1 MGSDFV
7 SDLMG
12 RVNGIGERFV
22 SATYGSLGGSLQT
35 AFTAALTIYVAW
47 WGIQLV
53 IGRAGVSAADIV
65 WRVGRA
71 CLLYALVFSWST
83 FELLVFEVAD
93 KVPTAIGKVILN
105 GVTGSFSDPTQALS
119 DVWHAAQ
126 KASERMV
133 AAAGFRNIGL
143 YIMAAVTI
151 IFAAFF
157 VGFAL
162 ALLILAKL
170 ATWVLLAVGPFFI
183 ALALFAVTSRFFTG
197 WAAQVASFALIPLF
211 VYAFLGFFLSLI
223 QQIVDDLAR
232 HADEGSLS
240 WTYVAPFIL
249 LTLIGTLVLTQ
260 VNTIAAGIAGGA
272 TLREP
277 NFLGMMTKGATAP
290 FQGAATMLRRRQFR
304 SRALAMREGQDARYA
319 AIAHTINP
327 ETGRDV
333 FIEALKNTRR
343 LRLPKD

>member
-7 SDLMG
+7 SDLMQ

-53 IGRAGVSAADIV
+53 TGRAGVSAADII

-71 CLLYALVFSWST
+71 CLVYALVFSWSS

-105 GVTGSFSDPTQALS
+105 GVTGSTSDPTQALS

-170 ATWVLLAVGPFFI
+170 ATWVLLSLGPFFI
-183 ALALFAVTSRFFTG
+183 ALALFAMTSRFFTG
-197 WAAQVASFALIPLF
+197 WIAQVSSFALIPLF

-232 HADEGSLS
+232 HADDGSLS
-240 WTYVAPFIL
+240 WTYIAPFIL

-260 VNTIAAGIAGGA
+260 VNTIAAGIAGGVP
-272 TLREP
+272 LREP
-277 NFLGMMTKGATAP
+277 GLMNWMQRGAAAP
-290 FQGAATMLRRRQFR
+290 FRGAATMLRRRRVR

>member
-7 SDLMG
+7 SDLMQ

-35 AFTAALTIYVAW
+35 AFTAALTIYMAW
-47 WGIQLV
+47 WGIQLLT
-53 IGRAGVSAADIV
+53 GRAGVSAADII

-71 CLLYALVFSWST
+71 CLVYALVFSWSS

-105 GVTGSFSDPTQALS
+105 GVTGSTSDPTQALS

-170 ATWVLLAVGPFFI
+170 ATWVLLALGPFFI
-183 ALALFAVTSRFFTG
+183 ALALFAITSRFFTG
-197 WAAQVASFALIPLF
+197 WIAQVASFALIPLF

-232 HADEGSLS
+232 HADQGSLS

-260 VNTIAAGIAGGA
+260 VNTIAAGIAGGVP
-272 TLREP
+272 LREP
-277 NFLGMMTKGATAP
+277 GLMKWMQRGAAAP
-290 FQGAATMLRRRQFR
+290 FQGAARLLHHRRVR
-304 SRALAMREGQDARYA
+304 SRRLAMREGQDARYA

-327 ETGRDV
+327 ETGRGV

>member
-7 SDLMG
+7 SDLMQ

-53 IGRAGVSAADIV
+53 TGRAGVSAADIV
-65 WRVGRA
+65 WRIGRA
-71 CLLYALVFSWST
+71 CLVYALVFSWSS
-83 FELLVFEVAD
+83 FELLVFDVAD
-93 KVPTAIGKVILN
+93 KIPTAIGKVILN
-105 GVTGSFSDPTQALS
+105 GVTGSTSDPTQALS

-170 ATWVLLAVGPFFI
+170 ATWVLLSLGPFFI

-197 WAAQVASFALIPLF
+197 WIAQVSSFALIPLF

-260 VNTIAAGIAGGA
+260 VNTIAAGIAGGVP
-272 TLREP
+272 LREP
-277 NFLGMMTKGATAP
+277 GLMNWMQRGAAAP
-290 FQGAATMLRRRQFR
+290 FQGAAELLHRRRVR